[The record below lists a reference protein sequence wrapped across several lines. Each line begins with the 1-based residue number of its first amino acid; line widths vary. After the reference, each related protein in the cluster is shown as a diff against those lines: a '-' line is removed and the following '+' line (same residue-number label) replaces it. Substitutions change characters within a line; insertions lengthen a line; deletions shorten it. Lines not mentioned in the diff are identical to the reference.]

1 MGDIELQIFAD
12 KLKELRLSLGLT
24 QAEFVEKL
32 GITASALSAYEKN
45 QKNPSISI
53 VKKIAEQYNV
63 SIDWLCG
70 LTNKKHV
77 NNIISTVSDIVK
89 LLLQIE
95 KNTCI
100 EDIVCYIS
108 DNLPFFCEYNA
119 IVFADEHICDFL
131 KEWHEIKKLHDNNT
145 IDDELYSLW
154 VEKTLNKY
162 KQYSIIEEETQKK
175 QA

>member
-95 KNTCI
+95 EK
-100 EDIVCYIS
+100 Y
-108 DNLPFFCEYNA
+108 LYRR
-119 IVFADEHICDFL
+119 
-131 KEWHEIKKLHDNNT
+131 
-145 IDDELYSLW
+145 YSLS
-154 VEKTLNKY
+154 Y
-162 KQYSIIEEETQKK
+162 FR
-175 QA
+175 